1 MYARGVSTLLLMLLL
16 GFMLAGC
23 SMGAQTG
30 AQASAT
36 VTLSPTPSD
45 IPSSPTPITTQP
57 PVQSPTAVIE
67 ITPEV
72 SHHILLISW
81 DGAPAS
87 KINQLMS
94 DGELGTFVALA
105 EQGIRAEYAQS
116 VDPSLTAAAQN
127 SLSTGY
133 LPMRTGFVSNEYHN
147 YNDSFYWYRIGFDEP
162 MDQAEPVWVT
172 ASREGLKTAAVFS
185 IGATPDHPGQMADY
199 TVGYGI
205 RDAYSRQETLS
216 LTPAQAWSDV
226 PESYSPLL
234 EAVYQIPQVAHV
246 YLLVIDTTDD
256 ETNNYDRVMINT
268 ARQVEEETPWLAVGE
283 WGELIILPNVYAGA
297 DFLIQEINPEQV
309 TFYHTGVYHNTAAP
323 RSLLEDLNKQFGF
336 FRVGADSYALD
347 HGWITHEDYLYLLEQ
362 SALWMADVTAWVYA
376 TYQPDILFTWQN
388 TFDAAGHEFY
398 LLNTSQPEYSEE
410 LAAVFDAN
418 YRHAARVSDQALIRV
433 LEVVDLETDTLI
445 LTGDHGMAP
454 IHTDVYINTILEKA
468 GLLVLDRRNYVVV
481 DRSKAFAVASGGAA
495 HIYINLIGRE
505 QEGIVS
511 AEAYPD
517 VQAQIIDLLRSSV
530 DPATGKP
537 VFSRV
542 LAREELDS
550 IGLSHPN
557 SGDVFAQ
564 VEPGYNL
571 DDWRGNYDVFS
582 SSSFYGQHGYDS
594 TSPEMFTIFMASGYG
609 VPSGG
614 VIIPPVSVLDIA
626 PTIASMLGFD
636 PAPTVDG
643 VPIPALTQP

>member
-1 MYARGVSTLLLMLLL
+1 
-16 GFMLAGC
+16 
-23 SMGAQTG
+23 
-30 AQASAT
+30 
-36 VTLSPTPSD
+36 
-45 IPSSPTPITTQP
+45 
-57 PVQSPTAVIE
+57 
-67 ITPEV
+67 
-72 SHHILLISW
+72 
-81 DGAPAS
+81 
-87 KINQLMS
+87 
-94 DGELGTFVALA
+94 
-105 EQGIRAEYAQS
+105 
-116 VDPSLTAAAQN
+116 
-127 SLSTGY
+127 
-133 LPMRTGFVSNEYHN
+133 
-147 YNDSFYWYRIGFDEP
+147 
-162 MDQAEPVWVT
+162 
-172 ASREGLKTAAVFS
+172 
-185 IGATPDHPGQMADY
+185 
-199 TVGYGI
+199 
-205 RDAYSRQETLS
+205 
-216 LTPAQAWSDV
+216 
-226 PESYSPLL
+226 
-234 EAVYQIPQVAHV
+234 
-246 YLLVIDTTDD
+246 
-256 ETNNYDRVMINT
+256 
-268 ARQVEEETPWLAVGE
+268 
-283 WGELIILPNVYAGA
+283 
-297 DFLIQEINPEQV
+297 
-309 TFYHTGVYHNTAAP
+309 
-323 RSLLEDLNKQFGF
+323 
-336 FRVGADSYALD
+336 
-347 HGWITHEDYLYLLEQ
+347 
-362 SALWMADVTAWVYA
+362 
-376 TYQPDILFTWQN
+376 
-388 TFDAAGHEFY
+388 
-398 LLNTSQPEYSEE
+398 
-410 LAAVFDAN
+410 
-418 YRHAARVSDQALIRV
+418 
-433 LEVVDLETDTLI
+433 
-445 LTGDHGMAP
+445 MAP

-594 TSPEMFTIFMASGYG
+594 TSPEMFTIFIVGGYG

-614 VIIPPVSVLDIA
+614 EVISPISVLDVA